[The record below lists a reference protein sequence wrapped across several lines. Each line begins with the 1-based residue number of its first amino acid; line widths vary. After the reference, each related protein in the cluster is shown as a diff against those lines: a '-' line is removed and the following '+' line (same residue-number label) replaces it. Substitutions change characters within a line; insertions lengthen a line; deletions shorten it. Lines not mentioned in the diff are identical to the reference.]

1 MKLFLFSGI
10 IFVAATSTII
20 QNDKKGHMR
29 NKYTI
34 LLLLIVTA
42 LFVSSFKYNNL
53 HLQEP
58 KKATAD
64 TIKKNV
70 IVADSLGL
78 SANLKLILHKKN
90 AHASYYHNKF
100 NGRRTASG
108 TKFDNEKY
116 TAAHRKLAFGT
127 KVKVTNE
134 VNGKS
139 VIVTITDRGP
149 FTRGREIDL
158 TRRAFMDIAAN
169 KNAGNLKVTIEV
181 IK

>member
-1 MKLFLFSGI
+1 MKHRF
-10 IFVAATSTII
+10 
-20 QNDKKGHMR
+20 
-29 NKYTI
+29 TI
-34 LLLLIVTA
+34 LLLLVSTA
-42 LFVSSFKYNNL
+42 LFLSSFTDKNL
-53 HLQEP
+53 HFQEP
-58 KKATAD
+58 KKVSQD
-64 TIKKNV
+64 TIKKNAL
-70 IVADSLGL
+70 VADSLGL
-78 SANLKLILHKKN
+78 SDNLNLSLHKKN

-108 TKFDNEKY
+108 IKFDNEKY
-116 TAAHRKLAFGT
+116 TAAHRKFPFGT

-139 VIVTITDRGP
+139 VIVTVTDRGP
-149 FTRGREIDL
+149 FTKGREIDL

>member
-1 MKLFLFSGI
+1 MKHKF
-10 IFVAATSTII
+10 
-20 QNDKKGHMR
+20 
-29 NKYTI
+29 TI
-34 LLLLIVTA
+34 LLLLVSTA
-42 LFVSSFKYNNL
+42 LFLSSFSTLNL
-53 HLQEP
+53 HFQEP
-58 KKATAD
+58 KKVPQD
-64 TIKKNV
+64 TITKNAS
-70 IVADSLGL
+70 VADSLGL
-78 SANLKLILHKKN
+78 SANLNLTLHKKN

-108 TKFDNEKY
+108 TKFNNEKY

-149 FTRGREIDL
+149 FTKGREIDL
-158 TRRAFMDIAAN
+158 TRRAFMDITAN
-169 KNAGNLKVTIEV
+169 KNAGNLKVTIEI

>member
-1 MKLFLFSGI
+1 M
-10 IFVAATSTII
+10 
-20 QNDKKGHMR
+20 GHMR
-29 NKYTI
+29 KKFTI
-34 LLLLIVTA
+34 LLLL
-42 LFVSSFKYNNL
+42 LFTVLFLSSFKYSNL
-53 HLQEP
+53 HFQEP
-58 KKATAD
+58 KKATVD
-64 TIKKNV
+64 TIKKNI

-78 SANLKLILHKKN
+78 SANLNLAAYKKN

-100 NGRRTASG
+100 NGKRTANGS
-108 TKFDNEKY
+108 KFDNEKF

-149 FTRGREIDL
+149 FTKGREIDL
-158 TRRAFMDIAAN
+158 TRRAFMEIAAN

>member
-1 MKLFLFSGI
+1 MKHKI
-10 IFVAATSTII
+10 T
-20 QNDKKGHMR
+20 
-29 NKYTI
+29 
-34 LLLLIVTA
+34 LLLLAVTTT
-42 LFVSSFKYNNL
+42 LFLSSFSHTNL
-53 HLQEP
+53 QIQEP
-58 KKATAD
+58 KKGTQD
-64 TIKKNV
+64 TINKNAA
-70 IVADSLGL
+70 IADSLGL
-78 SANLKLILHKKN
+78 SENLTLTLHKKN

-149 FTRGREIDL
+149 FTKGREIDL
-158 TRRAFMDIAAN
+158 TRKAFMEIAAN
-169 KNAGNLKVTIEV
+169 KNAGNLKVTIEI

>member
-1 MKLFLFSGI
+1 MKYRIIILFLLVS
-10 IFVAATSTII
+10 
-20 QNDKKGHMR
+20 
-29 NKYTI
+29 
-34 LLLLIVTA
+34 TA
-42 LFVSSFKYNNL
+42 LFFSSFSAKDF
-53 HLQEP
+53 QFQDP
-58 KKATAD
+58 KKISQD
-64 TIKKNV
+64 TIKKNTS
-70 IVADSLGL
+70 VADSLGL
-78 SANLKLILHKKN
+78 SVNLNLTLHKKN

-108 TKFDNEKY
+108 TKFDNNKY
-116 TAAHRKLAFGT
+116 TAAHRKFPFGT

-149 FTRGREIDL
+149 FSKGREIDL

-181 IK
+181 IN

>member
-1 MKLFLFSGI
+1 MKYRIIILFLLVS
-10 IFVAATSTII
+10 
-20 QNDKKGHMR
+20 
-29 NKYTI
+29 
-34 LLLLIVTA
+34 TA
-42 LFVSSFKYNNL
+42 LFFGSFSAKDF
-53 HLQEP
+53 QFQDP
-58 KKATAD
+58 KKISQD
-64 TIKKNV
+64 TIKKNTS
-70 IVADSLGL
+70 VADSLGL
-78 SANLKLILHKKN
+78 SVNLNLTLHKKN

-108 TKFDNEKY
+108 TKFDNNKY
-116 TAAHRKLAFGT
+116 TAAHRKFPFGT

-149 FTRGREIDL
+149 FSKGREIDL

-181 IK
+181 IN

>member
-1 MKLFLFSGI
+1 MKHKF
-10 IFVAATSTII
+10 
-20 QNDKKGHMR
+20 
-29 NKYTI
+29 TI
-34 LLLLIVTA
+34 LLLLVLAT
-42 LFVSSFKYNNL
+42 LFLSSFSQKRFNF
-53 HLQEP
+53 QEP
-58 KKATAD
+58 KRISQD
-64 TIKKNV
+64 TVNKNAA
-70 IVADSLGL
+70 IADSLGL
-78 SANLKLILHKKN
+78 TANLNLTLHKKN

-108 TKFDNEKY
+108 TKFNNEKY

-134 VNGKS
+134 SNGKS

-158 TRRAFMDIAAN
+158 TRRAFMDITAN
-169 KNAGNLKVTIEV
+169 KSAGNLKVTIEI

>member
-1 MKLFLFSGI
+1 MKYK
-10 IFVAATSTII
+10 TT
-20 QNDKKGHMR
+20 
-29 NKYTI
+29 
-34 LLLLIVTA
+34 LLLLLVFTG
-42 LFVSSFKYNNL
+42 LLSSFSPKQL
-53 HLQEP
+53 RFQEP
-58 KKATAD
+58 KKVTLD

-70 IVADSLGL
+70 AIADSLGL
-78 SANLKLILHKKN
+78 SINLNLTLHKKN

-100 NGRRTASG
+100 NGKRTASG
-108 TKFDNEKY
+108 IKFDNEKY

-134 VNGKS
+134 ANGKS
-139 VIVTITDRGP
+139 VIVSITDRGP
-149 FTRGREIDL
+149 FTKGREIDL

>member
-1 MKLFLFSGI
+1 MKHKL
-10 IFVAATSTII
+10 
-20 QNDKKGHMR
+20 
-29 NKYTI
+29 TI
-34 LLLLIVTA
+34 LLLILSTV
-42 LFVSSFKYNNL
+42 LFFSSFSHIDL
-53 HLQEP
+53 HFQEP
-58 KKATAD
+58 KKVLQD
-64 TIKKNV
+64 SINKNAS
-70 IVADSLGL
+70 IADSLGL
-78 SANLKLILHKKN
+78 SANLNLTLLKKN

-149 FTRGREIDL
+149 FSKGREIDL
-158 TRRAFMDIAAN
+158 TRRAFMDITAN
-169 KNAGNLKVTIEV
+169 KNAGNLKVTIEI